1 MCVKLE
7 CVLKGA
13 DFMNEKHNVFY
24 GGLVGKDN
32 EPTRLVV
39 NGIATVSNIG
49 KTNGT
54 GEILK
59 VTVGEYGS
67 FRSNDTHL
75 FEQSFAL
82 LDSEPYGIFFLSPV
96 SESDA
101 LARLEDYCRSHIKTM
116 EVVLANKRRELD
128 IVSTIRKRV
137 VKSEEFFAS
146 LD

>member
-1 MCVKLE
+1 MDKQR
-7 CVLKGA
+7 
-13 DFMNEKHNVFY
+13 NVFY
-24 GGLVGKDN
+24 SGLVGKDS

-39 NGIATVSNIG
+39 NGIASVSKIG
-49 KTNGT
+49 KTDEYGSV
-54 GEILK
+54 LD
-59 VTVGEYGS
+59 VSVGEYGS
-67 FRSNDTHL
+67 FRTDNAHL
-75 FEQSFAL
+75 YDRSFVL

-101 LARLEDYCRSHIKTM
+101 LARLEDYCRNHVATL

-128 IVSTIRKRV
+128 IVSAIRERV

>member
-13 DFMNEKHNVFY
+13 GFMDKQRNVFY
-24 GGLVGKDN
+24 GGLVGKDS

-39 NGIATVSNIG
+39 NGIASVSKVG
-49 KTNGT
+49 KTDEYGSVLN
-54 GEILK
+54 
-59 VTVGEYGS
+59 VFVGEYGS
-67 FRSNDTHL
+67 FRTDDAHL
-75 FEQSFAL
+75 FERPFAL
-82 LDSEPYGIFFLSPV
+82 LDNEPYGIFCLSSI

-101 LARLEDYCRSHIKTM
+101 LARLEDYCRNHIATL

-128 IVSTIRKRV
+128 IVSAIRERV